1 MKRILIQ
8 NGTIVTMNARRDI
21 LQGSVLIEND
31 RIIKIG
37 RLNPQDFENAKII
50 SAEHLTVIPGFI
62 QTHVHL
68 CQVLFRN
75 HADDL
80 ELLDWLKLK
89 IWPFE
94 SAHNPRSISVSARLG
109 IAELIMGG
117 TTTILDMGTVHH
129 TDHIFEQIEQSGI
142 RAFCGKAM
150 MDQCAEAPKGLQE
163 NTGASLKETE
173 RLIKTWH
180 NSANGRI
187 RYALAPRF
195 VLSCSEKLL
204 KEAGA
209 IASDHQLLY
218 HTHASENR
226 NEVAAVRQQ
235 TGMSNI
241 GYFDHIGIMNERL
254 CLAHCIWLSEEEME
268 LIRKSRTKVLHCPSA
283 NLKLGSGIARIPE
296 MIDSGVT
303 VSVGADGAPCNNNLD
318 VFHEMRLA
326 ALIQKPRLGPTAM
339 NAEQVMT
346 MATIS
351 GARALGI
358 EQDTGSIEINKKA
371 DLVLLDLNQPHAH
384 PRENIYSQI
393 VYSAKS
399 SDVQTVLIDGKIIM
413 KNRELKTLD
422 IESVMAESTHELK
435 KLSKRL
441 RN

>member
-1 MKRILIQ
+1 MKRTIIQ

-31 RIIKIG
+31 RIKKIG
-37 RLNPQDFENAKII
+37 RMKPQDFEGAKII
-50 SAEHLTVIPGFI
+50 PAEKLTVIPGFI

-94 SAHNPRSISVSARLG
+94 AAHNPHSISVSAQLG

-117 TTTILDMGTVHH
+117 TTTILDMGTVRH
-129 TDHIFEQIEQSGI
+129 TDHVFEQIEQSGI

-150 MDQCAEAPKGLQE
+150 MDQCGDAPKGLQE
-163 NTGASLKETE
+163 KTDASLKETE

-180 NSANGRI
+180 NRANGRI

-195 VLSCSEKLL
+195 VLSCSERLL
-204 KEAGA
+204 KEANA
-209 IASDHQLLY
+209 IATDRQLLY

-226 NEVAAVRQQ
+226 DEVAAVKQQ

-254 CLAHCIWLSEEEME
+254 CLAHCIWLSDEETEM
-268 LIRKSRTKVLHCPSA
+268 IRRSKTKVLHCPSA

-296 MIDSGVT
+296 MLDAGIT
-303 VSVGADGAPCNNNLD
+303 VSIGADGAPCNNNLD
-318 VFHEMRLA
+318 AFHEMRLA

-339 NAEQVMT
+339 NAEQVMA
-346 MATIS
+346 MATIN
-351 GARALGI
+351 GARALGV
-358 EQDTGSIEINKKA
+358 EPETGSIEINKKA
-371 DLVLLDLNQPHAH
+371 DIVLLDLNQPHAH
-384 PRENIYSQI
+384 PFENIYSQI

-399 SDVQTVLIDGKIIM
+399 SDVQTVMIDGKIIM

-422 IESVMAESTHELK
+422 IEKVFAVASIELR
-435 KLSKRL
+435 KLFKRI
-441 RN
+441 